1 MPIYEY
7 ECGKCKKVTEK
18 VFKVSDYPGFIIC
31 PECAYMANKILSSSG
46 SIQCDSVNDVS
57 WLKSACD
64 NLQRP
69 HEPRIQ
75 TRGEYKQYMKDHHII
90 AVG

>member
-7 ECGKCKKVTEK
+7 ECSKCQTISEK
-18 VFKVSDYPGFIIC
+18 IFKVSDFPRIITC
-31 PECAYMANKILSSSG
+31 PKCDYIANKILSASG
-46 SIQCDSVNDVS
+46 SIQCDSINDVS

-75 TRGEYKQYMKDHHII
+75 TRGEYKRYMKDHNIV